1 MQTQQNET
9 DGKLGGD
16 VRSEHSA
23 AIHQPV
29 SDGQAAVSGGAA
41 ARTGGYPTAAWL
53 SGACAPTVTGRLL
66 RGIEH

>member
-29 SDGQAAVSGGAA
+29 SDVSIQGLSADSVECVTRHAVRGA
-41 ARTGGYPTAAWL
+41 
-53 SGACAPTVTGRLL
+53 
-66 RGIEH
+66 